1 MRTLQRKRARVGDLD
16 VRQQIAVRA
25 LGAGVAKQIDL
36 ADDAVQREP
45 DLVRER
51 LDEASLRGRR
61 FEQPMRRAR
70 VEQDLADQSHVRR
83 LSGTEEAI
91 SVPAR
96 DDEHQLRVALE
107 VDQRLRDDALPGKRV
122 RQG

>member
-1 MRTLQRKRARVGDLD
+1 M
-16 VRQQIAVRA
+16 
-25 LGAGVAKQIDL
+25 
-36 ADDAVQREP
+36 
-45 DLVRER
+45 RER

-61 FEQPMRRAR
+61 FEQPMRSAR